1 MTTKEP
7 VWRDPY
13 ITWEELPLTLGTAHQ
28 GFFYP
33 DPMGF
38 FAEIRRWAVE
48 LFRLVEPR
56 WTAPDALALTTLV
69 HASRGKEHLANAIE
83 AFQPRVILF
92 LDEPSWQASG
102 LEVDQ
107 IAHYIRDP
115 HRPKQVYEGFWGV
128 TESGMVVGKSP
139 QHPTTHNL
147 YRAEDLNGF
156 LRSAP
161 LRPPPVPPDL
171 DRQAGPED
179 RPQQPHDHVLVGGVR
194 RVDPVVLVGVE
205 VGHHREVGV
214 GRQAEPGVGPEP
226 VLTDLGDHR
235 RQPGQRR
242 REGLDVGR
250 RRPGRPAE
258 DGDVAQHETTVP
270 GRDDSPTGYR
280 LTARAAP

>member
-1 MTTKEP
+1 LSVIRPNGQLFSTRPDERLTAARAANKRARKALAERVKDWPSSSPGSLNAWLLLVTTKEP

-48 LFRLVEPR
+48 LFRLVAPR

-69 HASRGKEHLANAIE
+69 HASRGKEHLTDAIE
-83 AFQPRVILF
+83 MFQPRVILF
-92 LDEPSWQASG
+92 LDEPSWHASG
-102 LEVDQ
+102 LVVDE

-128 TESGMVVGKSP
+128 TETGMVVGKSP

-147 YRAEDLNGF
+147 YRAEDLNGY

-161 LRPPPVPPDL
+161 LRPEP
-171 DRQAGPED
+171 
-179 RPQQPHDHVLVGGVR
+179 RP
-194 RVDPVVLVGVE
+194 
-205 VGHHREVGV
+205 
-214 GRQAEPGVGPEP
+214 
-226 VLTDLGDHR
+226 T
-235 RQPGQRR
+235 
-242 REGLDVGR
+242 
-250 RRPGRPAE
+250 
-258 DGDVAQHETTVP
+258 
-270 GRDDSPTGYR
+270 
-280 LTARAAP
+280 